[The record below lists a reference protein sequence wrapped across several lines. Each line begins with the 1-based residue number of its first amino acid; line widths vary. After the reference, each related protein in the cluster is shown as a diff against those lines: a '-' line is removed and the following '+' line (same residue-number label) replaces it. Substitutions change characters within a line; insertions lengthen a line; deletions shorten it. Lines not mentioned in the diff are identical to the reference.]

1 MKKTFILFM
10 AMVVAVAL
18 SAAPQIKLAQL
29 STMPQNELLA
39 HTPQQTKALQ
49 RIRLDANKRI
59 APHNNAVPAN
69 KTAAAEQKHVLQN
82 LQKAAAEPIILNAD
96 GFLVGPEYEAETGEW
111 YVAFE
116 AQGYTFRLCWY
127 GEEDDCTG
135 SFVFED
141 ISWEYTWGWY
151 QSDTEFYEIYP
162 SDITM
167 TVSEKQI
174 GECLK
179 QIVLD
184 ATIWDLNNDRI
195 YQANVVHS
203 TYTPKSTVESVLNN
217 GTVTMDYGYYVLQG
231 NNNELDMKLTVISD
245 VIEGEYTHASFDM
258 SQTKIVYNGVEQK
271 MLQGKMSVMLSELEN
286 GNLGYKAALSFY
298 NQDTVLHKIDI
309 TVPLPAAKDT
319 IQVECHNLSLDNSLA
334 AAGFMMLFASNKEYD
349 IFAMYEGED
358 ADEGVYDV
366 ALTVTDKS
374 TWMDVASIRGTLT
387 LTLAEDA
394 ESWEATIEAYCS
406 DYNWYSIDMNF
417 EVPVPT
423 DTVQVKFESSAMASF
438 RPDQLNMVQL
448 MQYAEDY
455 EASITIYNIGLD
467 ESFSKKNVIL
477 DYTEFYDW
485 TVESSVEIAD
495 IKGVLSQ
502 RGDTTVIN
510 ASYIGFNAVQY
521 DVEFWYT
528 VPQPVDTVEIE
539 MPIKFTN
546 AMDEGYY
553 ILSAYTPDSAVFIS
567 LSPITETVAG
577 TFINDGL
584 FGKFGAEDGRY
595 DFYSGNTFIYVASE
609 WKNYTIEKGE
619 LVVEH
624 AADGTITAEAKFI
637 ARNAVYYH
645 IKMTSE
651 YNTHLDFDEPEQAVD
666 RTYTTAD
673 NVTIDDQS
681 ENNGYIYLALTA
693 ADGSDMAA
701 FFFFVEEADED
712 IIVPA
717 GVYPINSSEKPGTVY
732 ANPGVQGNGVFPSYY
747 AQLLGENLVIPLWLL
762 VDGTVEVAK
771 TEEGYPSLEVN
782 AVNSYGVEVHIV
794 YDGTPLEAGVK
805 DIPMSDVDTR
815 KVMRD
820 GQLLIIRQNQTF
832 NILGVSL

>member
-10 AMVVAVAL
+10 AMVVALAL

-69 KTAAAEQKHVLQN
+69 KTAAAEHKHVLQD

-96 GFLVGPEYEAETGEW
+96 GFLVGPEYEAQPGEW
-111 YVAFE
+111 YVALE

-127 GEEDDCTG
+127 GKEDNYCGTYTFD
-135 SFVFED
+135 D
-141 ISWEYTWGWY
+141 ISWDLSWGWY
-151 QSDTEFYEIYP
+151 LSADTFYEIYFQ
-162 SDITM
+162 DITM
-167 TVSEKQI
+167 TVSEI
-174 GECLK
+174 VEGSLK

-184 ATIWDLNNDRI
+184 ATILDVDDRT
-195 YQANVVHS
+195 YQVHAVHT
-203 TYTPKSTVESVLNN
+203 TYSPKNTIETVLDNS
-217 GTVTMDYGYYVLQG
+217 TVTMDFGYYLLQG
-231 NNNELDMKLTVISD
+231 SNDNLSVKLGVLSD
-245 VIEGEYTHASFDM
+245 IIEGEYTHANFDM
-258 SQTKIVYNGVEQK
+258 NQTKIVYNGVDQK
-271 MLQGKMSVMLSELEN
+271 ILQANMMVGLNELNN
-286 GNLGYKAALSFY
+286 GTFGYQAKLHFY
-298 NQDTVLHKIDI
+298 NQDTVLHKVLM
-309 TVPLPAAKDT
+309 TVPLPKAKDT
-319 IQVECHNLSLDNSLA
+319 IEVECHNLHVDESLA
-334 AAGFMMLFASNKEYD
+334 ELGFMMLYASNKEYD
-349 IFAMYEGED
+349 IFAMYEGNYAE
-358 ADEGVYDV
+358 EGVFENI
-366 ALTVTDKS
+366 ALTVTDKK
-374 TWMDVASIRGTLT
+374 TWLDCSSIRGTLT
-387 LTLAEDA
+387 LKETQDG
-394 ESWEATIEAYCS
+394 WEANIEAYCD

-423 DTVQVKFESSAMASF
+423 KTVKVEFENSALATF
-438 RPDQLNMVQL
+438 RADQLNMIQL
-448 MQYAEDY
+448 MQYADDY
-455 EASITIYNIGLD
+455 EASITIYNTALD
-467 ESFSKKNVIL
+467 ESFDIEKIVP
-477 DYTEFYDW
+477 DYTELYDR

-495 IKGVLSQ
+495 IKGTLNQ

-521 DVEFWYT
+521 DIEFWYVAPT
-528 VPQPVDTVEIE
+528 PSDTVEIE
-539 MPIKFTN
+539 MPVKFTN
-546 AMDEGYY
+546 ALQDGYY
-553 ILSAYTPDSAVFIS
+553 ILSSYTPDNSVFIT
-567 LSPITETVAG
+567 LSPMTDGDIAG

-595 DFYSGNTFIYVASE
+595 DFYSGNTFIYVDSDMQ
-609 WKNYTIEKGE
+609 NYPIEKGE

-747 AQLLGENLVIPLWLL
+747 AQLLGEDLVIPLWLL

-794 YDGTPLEAGVK
+794 YNGTPTSVA
-805 DIPMSDVDTR
+805 DTTHIPVSNTR
-815 KVMRD
+815 KLIRD
-820 GQLLIIRQNQTF
+820 GQLLIIRNNEAF
-832 NILGVSL
+832 NLLGVSL